1 MMMAILVIIVTS
13 IIYTLFL
20 YYDVRHDKFTGL
32 NDAEERVAG
41 DTKMTTIDTVYRF
54 HGEDAYYVMFG
65 ETNEG
70 DKQVA
75 FVPLLNKEKELTV
88 IEQQE
93 IVSRE
98 SVKKQWY
105 NECEDCDFI
114 KITPGII
121 DDEPVWELT
130 YVNEMDHYVIEYRSI
145 YDGSTTEH
153 VKVKQMFNQKG

>member
-1 MMMAILVIIVTS
+1 MI
-13 IIYTLFL
+13 
-20 YYDVRHDKFTGL
+20 
-32 NDAEERVAG
+32 
-41 DTKMTTIDTVYRF
+41 
-54 HGEDAYYVMFG
+54 G

-145 YDGSTTEH
+145 YDEIGRASCRER
-153 VKVKQMFNQKG
+153 VKSKEVSDCY